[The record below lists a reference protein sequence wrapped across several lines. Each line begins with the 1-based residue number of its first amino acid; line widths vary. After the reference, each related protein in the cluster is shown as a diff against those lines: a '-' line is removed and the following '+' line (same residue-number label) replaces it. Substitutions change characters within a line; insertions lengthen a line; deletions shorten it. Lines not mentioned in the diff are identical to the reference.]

1 VITVANGALLNY
13 DVATSQSTY
22 VQIAD
27 QGGHA
32 FYQQTTINVI
42 DVPNQAPVL
51 SVPASN
57 ISASAGQTLQVSSLF
72 SAADADSY
80 PDLIQVFG
88 PNPQGG
94 FDHYVSSGFAE
105 GRATSFDPLQYLAS
119 NVDRLLKRAHPNR
132 RTLPRA
138 SLRRARRTAAL
149 SRPIARVACVRSKC
163 A

>member
-1 VITVANGALLNY
+1 VLNGGAGNDIAVYGAAVGSYTLVSYNGSVAVLTHGADGSDRLQGIEVLQFT
-13 DVATSQSTY
+13 DTAIAAGAVAAFDGLAY
-22 VQIAD
+22 IA
-27 QGGHA
+27 
-32 FYQQTTINVI
+32 
-42 DVPNQAPVL
+42 
-51 SVPASN
+51 
-57 ISASAGQTLQVSSLF
+57 
-72 SAADADSY
+72 SY

-119 NVDRLLKRAHPNR
+119 NVELLRKPAHPDR

-138 SLRRARRTAAL
+138 SLHRARRTAAS
-149 SRPIARVACVRSKC
+149 SRPIARVACIRTKC